1 MAQGARDLHFLPLRT
16 LPLVGQGDD
25 LAELIAAAAG
35 REGTPLADG
44 DIVIVAQKLVSRAAG
59 LFVDPA
65 ALHSG
70 PEAEALAA
78 VTGKPAAVI
87 EAILAESRAVVVYG
101 PQVII
106 TEHLSGCVMANA
118 GLDQSNLPA
127 GAFAG
132 ALLAIPRDPDA
143 AAHELRAALWRCTD
157 RRVAVIICD
166 SWGRPFRLGTVGFA
180 LGVAGMPA
188 IVDLRGEPDL
198 NGRLLQNSMEAIADG
213 FAAAANLFMGQGAEG
228 VPVVIARGYDFENE
242 DGAAA
247 DLLRARNEDL
257 FR

>member
-1 MAQGARDLHFLPLRT
+1 L
-16 LPLVGQGDD
+16 
-25 LAELIAAAAG
+25 E
-35 REGTPLADG
+35 DG

-65 ALHSG
+65 MLSPRA
-70 PEAEALAA
+70 EAEALAA
-78 VTGKPAAVI
+78 STGKPAAIV
-87 EAILAESRAVVVYG
+87 EAILSESRAVVVHG
-101 PQVII
+101 PQILV

-127 GAFAG
+127 EAFEG
-132 ALLAIPRDPDA
+132 ALLAVPRDPDA
-143 AAHELRAALWRCTD
+143 AARELRVSLQNHAGC
-157 RRVAVIICD
+157 RVAVIICD

-188 IVDLRGEPDL
+188 IMDLRGEPDL

-228 VPVVIARGYDFENE
+228 VPVVIARGYEFAEE
-242 DGAAA
+242 DGAAT
-247 DLLRARNEDL
+247 DLLRPRDEDL